1 MNETTEVESQSTLPS
16 IEVMFAEAWDLATE
30 NDELDSM
37 ISIIAL
43 RMQDQRLRDNIW
55 KNQSMSAHSVQWL
68 VAFGY

>member
-16 IEVMFAEAWDLATE
+16 IEVMFAEAWYLATE

-43 RMQDQRLRDNIW
+43 RMQDQRLRDN
-55 KNQSMSAHSVQWL
+55 V
-68 VAFGY
+68 